1 MWSAIQSILDLIS
14 QNSDIIAGLL
24 AAALGYQSG
33 ALGWILK
40 KILSKLIKKGAQE
53 GKDLAQIPQDKK
65 TEKEGEELQKP
76 IADPSVKDDVIQK
89 RKEHFKKVIGGK

>member
-1 MWSAIQSILDLIS
+1 MWSVIQSILDFII

-24 AAALGYQSG
+24 AAALGWQSG
-33 ALGWILK
+33 ALGWLLK
-40 KILSKLIKKGAQE
+40 KILSKLIKKGAEE

-76 IADPSVKDDVIQK
+76 ITDPGVKDDIIKK
-89 RKEHFKKVIGGK
+89 RKEHFKKVIKGK

>member
-24 AAALGYQSG
+24 AAAFGWKSG
-33 ALGWILK
+33 AFAWIIK
-40 KILSKLIKKGAQE
+40 KILSKLIKKVAKE

-65 TEKEGEELQKP
+65 TEKEGEELQAP
-76 IADPSVKDDVIQK
+76 ITDPNIKDDVIQK
-89 RKEHFKKVIGGK
+89 RKEHFKKVIKGK